1 MTQADI
7 DAGEVENTATAD
19 STQSGP
25 DDDTETVDLPQSATI
40 SIDKEGTFNDENAD
54 LNADV
59 GETISY
65 TFEVANTGNVTL
77 TGVTVLDPLSGLS
90 AIDCP
95 ATTVA
100 VGDSITCTA
109 TYTVTQADIDAGEV
123 ENTATADSTQSGPD
137 DDTETVD
144 LPQSA
149 TISIDKEG
157 TFNDENAD
165 LNADVGETISY
176 TFEVAN
182 TGNVTLT
189 GVTVLDPLSGLSA
202 IDCPATTVAVGDSIT
217 CTATYTVDPGRHRR
231 RRGHQHRH
239 GRLDPVR
246 PRR

>member
-65 TFEVANTGNVTL
+65 TFEVTNTGNVTL

-157 TFNDENAD
+157 TFNDENAH

-189 GVTVLDPLSGLSA
+189 GVTVLDPPSGLSA

-217 CTATYTVDPGRHRR
+217 CTATYTVTQADIDAGEVENTATAE
-231 RRGHQHRH
+231 
-239 GRLDPVR
+239 LDPVR